1 MRTRAALLSAAVTL
15 ALAAGASAGDKPG
28 DKLSDVTRIR
38 PLNEQAAAL
47 LADAQQKSATV
58 RNLVKGLEGGDVVA
72 YVQVVPASEGGP
84 QSTLQFVG
92 ASRTVRFV
100 LIQVAECK
108 KPCRRAELLGHELQ
122 HVNEVIAASWVVN
135 DNSLQRLLTMTGY
148 PDSTSARGYETAA
161 AGQVERKVRRDI
173 GAIAGSAQ

>member
-15 ALAAGASAGDKPG
+15 ALASGANAGDKLG
-28 DKLSDVTRIR
+28 DVTRVR
-38 PLNEQAAAL
+38 PLNEQAAVL
-47 LADAQQKSATV
+47 LADAQQQSETV
-58 RNLVKGLEGGDVVA
+58 RNLVEGLRGGDVVV
-72 YVQVVPASEGGP
+72 YVQVVPAKEGGP

-92 ASRTVRFV
+92 ASRAVRFV

-135 DNSLQRLLTMTGY
+135 DHELQRLLTMTGY
-148 PDSTSARGYETAA
+148 PDSSSARGYETSA
-161 AGQVERKVRRDI
+161 AGQMERKVRREI
-173 GAIAGSAQ
+173 SGIAGSAQ